1 MKGDIAILGGGPS
14 GLMAAE
20 RLSALGHRVTVY
32 EQMPTIG
39 RKFLLAGKSGLNI
52 THSEDF
58 AAFSKRFG
66 ASSDHVLPALTA
78 FNPAELREWA
88 DELGAETFV
97 GSSGRVFPKAM
108 KASPLLRAW
117 VKRLEGQGV
126 RILTRHR
133 WLGFEGNSLRIE
145 NPNGAEVI
153 TSDAALF
160 AFGGGSWPKLGS
172 NGRWM
177 DAFRCKSIDIAP
189 FRPANCGFDAAWSDF
204 FVERF
209 AGAPV
214 KSVTATSDAGTIQGE
229 FVITRDGVEGSL
241 IYAHAAALRD
251 SLQTNAKTFLMLD
264 LVPGRTLER
273 LESDIARQD
282 AKLSFGNLL
291 RKAAGLTGVK
301 AALVTEFTRDRNP
314 KALATAIKA
323 LSIPLIRPRPLDEA
337 ISSAGGI
344 RWHEVDGNYM
354 LRKLPGVFVAGEMI
368 DWEAPTG
375 GYLLTACFA
384 MGRAA
389 ASGIDAWINAGNT
402 SGVQCSGSDLA

>member
-78 FNPAELREWA
+78 FKPAELRKWA

-172 NGRWM
+172 NELWM